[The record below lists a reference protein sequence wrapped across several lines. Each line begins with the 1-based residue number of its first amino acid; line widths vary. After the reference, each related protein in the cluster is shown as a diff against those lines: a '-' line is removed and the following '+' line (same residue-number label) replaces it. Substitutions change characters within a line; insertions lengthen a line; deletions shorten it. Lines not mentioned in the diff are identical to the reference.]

1 MNYYPI
7 AMEER
12 EIVKHGDVFTIK
24 PDYNTDY
31 WQMFMDG
38 DNQKMFVA
46 VPLEYEANI
55 EVRKQWDAAC
65 KRAAKKGLKKVE
77 LQPAQPNS
85 EVVND

>member
-38 DNQKMFVA
+38 NNQKIFVA
-46 VPLEYEANI
+46 VPAEYETNAK
-55 EVRKQWDAAC
+55 VRKQWDAAC
-65 KRAAKKGLKKVE
+65 KNAAKKGLKKVK
-77 LQPAQPNS
+77 LKTNTTKQRGL
-85 EVVND
+85 ND